1 MIGVRFVTVHYL
13 LDAIKVETAARWS
26 LEDLMYVKKA
36 DDLHRPRSWIFES
49 LIPIPAAVVAAPI
62 RKLWPE

>member
-1 MIGVRFVTVHYL
+1 MSTWVQFFTVPYSFN
-13 LDAIKVETAARWS
+13 AIKVETAARWS
-26 LEDLMYVKKA
+26 LEDLRKA
-36 DDLHRPRSWIFES
+36 DDLHRPSSWIFES